1 MKISELSD
9 QQIKEYCGMDEDCS
23 MLDVYKSAAKSFIV
37 SYTGLSDEEVKS
49 HEDLT
54 IAYLVLIND
63 MSLNRDYTVNTDRLN
78 PTVATALSLHSR
90 NNVG

>member
-1 MKISELSD
+1 MKINELKD
-9 QQIKEYCGMDEDCS
+9 EQIKEYCGMDDDCS
-23 MLDVYKSAAKSFIV
+23 MLGVYKSAAKSFIIG
-37 SYTGLSDEEVKS
+37 YTGLNEEELES

-63 MSLNRDYTVNTDRLN
+63 MSLNRDYTVNTDKLN
-78 PTVATALSLHSR
+78 PTVVTTLSMYSR